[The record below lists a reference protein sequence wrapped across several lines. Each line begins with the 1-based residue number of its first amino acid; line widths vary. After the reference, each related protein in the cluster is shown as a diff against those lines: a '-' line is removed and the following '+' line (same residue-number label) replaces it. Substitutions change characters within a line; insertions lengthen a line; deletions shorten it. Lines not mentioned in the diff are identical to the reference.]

1 MRGSVEKEAVAKVV
15 AEEIRRQ
22 SFLGKDGHRIF
33 HFESY
38 GLEIEFNQGS
48 NKLSVIR
55 KAECFELDNDAA
67 GWEKLIKAFPD
78 HAEQLEIFQLS
89 VKYLR

>member
-1 MRGSVEKEAVAKVV
+1 MIGPAEKEALAKVV

-22 SFLGKDGHRIF
+22 SFVGKDGHRIF

-38 GLEIEFNQGS
+38 GLEIEFHQGS
-48 NKLSVIR
+48 NKLSAIR
-55 KAECFELDNDAA
+55 KAECFELDNDTA
-67 GWEKLIKAFPD
+67 GWERLIKVFPD